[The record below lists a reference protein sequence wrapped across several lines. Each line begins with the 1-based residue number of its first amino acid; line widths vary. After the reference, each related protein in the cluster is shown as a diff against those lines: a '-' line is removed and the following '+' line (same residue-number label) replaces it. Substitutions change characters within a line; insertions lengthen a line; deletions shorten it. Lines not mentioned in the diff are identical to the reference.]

1 MKPLL
6 LAAIFAV
13 CFGSGLTPALAATAD
28 GSAAEQLREAKAA
41 NQEIEDEMQFQA
53 QVDRAAALWA
63 RDLMYLYEWSNER
76 RITLSAEG
84 AQNVLRRAIP
94 SSVDELKRVLD
105 AEFAWLVVSSAGFLA
120 TYDLTHAD
128 QSFFGSRSHLVSAL
142 LQSTP
147 FWKEVRGHCLR
158 IEPREN
164 LKACGQRLRR
174 DLEISQMVSSNV
186 SVFLTGGLVFK
197 LGKAGFKK
205 YLGGW
210 ATARFGGV
218 MAAIK
223 GSRPAML
230 GLASTAVLLPTGL
243 IIAAVLDE
251 RETSGKYLADLEKTI
266 DQDLKKLNEEK
277 ASASVMYG
285 RQYEL
290 KQLILEFAVW
300 LHKNVPSKT
309 EDPRLVEQFAE
320 KLRTTA
326 PGFSPLCEARSELT
340 EVRER
345 AEQKLSATENINQRL
360 LEIANKKAR
369 GEKLADGDVSLYEE
383 AQYLASLRLSL
394 KALLACPSAR

>member
-1 MKPLL
+1 MKQLFFATL
-6 LAAIFAV
+6 FAV
-13 CFGSGLTPALAATAD
+13 SFGLGLIPNGAAAAD
-28 GSAAEQLREAKAA
+28 ESAVEQLRQAKAA
-41 NQEIEDEMQFQA
+41 NQEIEDEMRFRA
-53 QVDRAAALWA
+53 QVDQAAALWA
-63 RDLMYLYEWSNER
+63 KDLMYLYEWSNDR
-76 RITLSAEG
+76 RVTLSADG
-84 AQNVLRRAIP
+84 FQNVLRRAIP

-105 AEFAWLVVSSAGFLA
+105 AELAWLVVSSAGFLA
-120 TYDLTHAD
+120 TYDLVHAD

-186 SVFLTGGLVFK
+186 SVFLTGGLIFK
-197 LGKAGFKK
+197 LGKVAFKK

-210 ATARFGGV
+210 ASARFGGV

-243 IIAAVLDE
+243 IVAAVMDE
-251 RETSGKYLADLEKTI
+251 RETSGKYLADLEKTV
-266 DQDLKKLNEEK
+266 DQDLKKLSEEK

-290 KQLILEFAVW
+290 KQWILEFAVW
-300 LHKNVPSKT
+300 LHKNVPAKT

-326 PGFSPLCEARSELT
+326 PGFAPLCEARSELAQ
-340 EVRER
+340 VRER
-345 AEQKLSATENINQRL
+345 SEKKLAATENINQRL
-360 LEIANKKAR
+360 LDVANKKSR
-369 GEKLADGDVSLYEE
+369 GEKLSEDDISLYEE

-394 KALLACPSAR
+394 KALLACPNVR

>member
-1 MKPLL
+1 MKHLL
-6 LAAIFAV
+6 LTALSVF
-13 CFGSGLTPALAATAD
+13 GLTPTLAVAAD
-28 GSAAEQLREAKAA
+28 GNAADQLREVKAV

-63 RDLMYLYEWSNER
+63 KDLMYLYEWSNER
-76 RITLSAEG
+76 RVTLSVDG
-84 AQNVLRRAIP
+84 VQNVLRRAIP
-94 SSVDELKRVLD
+94 GSVDELKRVLD
-105 AEFAWLVVSSAGFLA
+105 AELAWLVVSSAGFLA
-120 TYDLTHAD
+120 TYDLAHAD

-142 LQSTP
+142 FRSTP

-186 SVFLTGGLVFK
+186 SVFLTGGLIFK
-197 LGKAGFKK
+197 LGKVAFKK
-205 YLGGW
+205 YLSGW
-210 ATARFGGV
+210 VTARFGGAI
-218 MAAIK
+218 AAIK

-251 RETSGKYLADLEKTI
+251 REMSGKYLADLEKTI

-285 RQYEL
+285 RQYEI

-300 LHKNVPSKT
+300 LHKNVPAKT

-326 PGFSPLCEARSELT
+326 PGFSPLCEARSELAL
-340 EVRER
+340 VRER

-360 LEIANKKAR
+360 LEIANKKVH

>member
-1 MKPLL
+1 
-6 LAAIFAV
+6 
-13 CFGSGLTPALAATAD
+13 
-28 GSAAEQLREAKAA
+28 
-41 NQEIEDEMQFQA
+41 MQFQA

-120 TYDLTHAD
+120 TYDLAHAD

-340 EVRER
+340 VVRER
-345 AEQKLSATENINQRL
+345 AEQKLSATENIDQRL
-360 LEIANKKAR
+360 VEIANKKAH
-369 GEKLADGDVSLYEE
+369 GEKLADGDVGLYED

>member
-1 MKPLL
+1 MKHRFFTAL
-6 LAAIFAV
+6 FV
-13 CFGSGLTPALAATAD
+13 VSFGLGLTPNWAAAADETAI
-28 GSAAEQLREAKAA
+28 EQLRQAKAA
-41 NQEIEDEMQFQA
+41 NQEIEDEMRFRA
-53 QVDRAAALWA
+53 QVDQAAALWA
-63 RDLMYLYEWSNER
+63 KDLMYLYEWSNDR
-76 RITLSAEG
+76 RVTLSADG
-84 AQNVLRRAIP
+84 FQNVLRRVIP

-105 AEFAWLVVSSAGFLA
+105 AELAWLVVSSAGFLA
-120 TYDLTHAD
+120 TYDLAHAD

-186 SVFLTGGLVFK
+186 SVFLTGGLIFK
-197 LGKAGFKK
+197 LGKVAFKK

-210 ATARFGGV
+210 AAARFGGV

-243 IIAAVLDE
+243 IVAAVLDE
-251 RETSGKYLADLEKTI
+251 RETSGKYLADLEKTV

-290 KQLILEFAVW
+290 KQWILEFAVW
-300 LHKNVPSKT
+300 LHKNVPAKT

-326 PGFSPLCEARSELT
+326 PGFAPLCEARSELAQ
-340 EVRER
+340 VRESS
-345 AEQKLSATENINQRL
+345 EKKLAATENINQRL
-360 LEIANKKAR
+360 LDVANKKSR
-369 GEKLADGDVSLYEE
+369 GEKLSEDDISLYEE

-394 KALLACPSAR
+394 KALLACPNVR

>member
-1 MKPLL
+1 M
-6 LAAIFAV
+6 
-13 CFGSGLTPALAATAD
+13 TPTSALAAD
-28 GSAAEQLREAKAA
+28 GNAAEQLREAKAA
-41 NQEIEDEMQFQA
+41 NKEIEDEMQFQA
-53 QVDRAAALWA
+53 QVDRAAELWA
-63 RDLMYLYEWSNER
+63 KDLMYLYEWSNER
-76 RITLSAEG
+76 RVTLSVEG

-105 AEFAWLVVSSAGFLA
+105 AELAWLVVSSAGFLA
-120 TYDLTHAD
+120 TYDLAHAD

-186 SVFLTGGLVFK
+186 SVFLTGGLIFK
-197 LGKAGFKK
+197 LGKVAFKK

-210 ATARFGGV
+210 AAARFGGV

-243 IIAAVLDE
+243 IVAAVLDE

-290 KQLILEFAVW
+290 KQWILEFAVW
-300 LHKNVPSKT
+300 LHKNVPAKT

-320 KLRTTA
+320 NLQTTA
-326 PGFSPLCEARSELT
+326 PGFASLCEARSELASI
-340 EVRER
+340 REQ

-360 LEIANKKAR
+360 LEIANKKSR
-369 GEKLADGDVSLYEE
+369 GEKLDDGDVSLYED